1 MKLRLI
7 FYKLNFILI
16 YIKQIIKNRLRLE
29 MWYNKYNLLIIKTI
43 IYVSIFYQNKIIDVK
58 IYVKKKIANN
68 VQIFNQNNI
77 L

>member
-68 VQIFNQNNI
+68 V
-77 L
+77 